1 MRTSSGATALESAAR
16 EAKEK
21 AKQDAFEAVRLAK
34 AQGIKPKESPEEL
47 DLDVWVMKLKR
58 RMLGNVKFIGE
69 LFKQQLLKEKIM
81 HECIKLLLG
90 SLDESNTVPDDE
102 SIEAA
107 AKLFF
112 TIGKQLES
120 PASSKARLDA
130 YCKRLGTLS
139 RDTKRL
145 AARTRFMLQDLL
157 ECRRNG
163 WKERRAKDG
172 PHKIGASKTNAAPP
186 KTTQNVQHRRD
197 QERNMARERQRHALL
212 QQQVHR
218 SQSTGHGGVSQDV
231 RGRYSASTVRILA
244 REKKCISEDHEDLR
258 AARPAPLWINDK
270 VTNRARSALDE
281 YTELRDSTE
290 FTMSL
295 DEVPVQKKG
304 YKCVF
309 EIALKRILEGNESQ
323 RSAALEVSQIIL
335 DGKRLQDDE
344 LTNLLLETLE
354 FLPDIAIDSPKAI
367 SHVADLLALIFDV
380 GVIPAE
386 WLTKDDGR
394 KIGNSSCEC
403 VPERGRLFAEL
414 ASRLYKDP
422 RTAGHF
428 SQFTHSA

>member
-1 MRTSSGATALESAAR
+1 
-16 EAKEK
+16 
-21 AKQDAFEAVRLAK
+21 
-34 AQGIKPKESPEEL
+34 
-47 DLDVWVMKLKR
+47 
-58 RMLGNVKFIGE
+58 
-69 LFKQQLLKEKIM
+69 
-81 HECIKLLLG
+81 
-90 SLDESNTVPDDE
+90 
-102 SIEAA
+102 
-107 AKLFF
+107 
-112 TIGKQLES
+112 
-120 PASSKARLDA
+120 
-130 YCKRLGTLS
+130 
-139 RDTKRL
+139 
-145 AARTRFMLQDLL
+145 
-157 ECRRNG
+157 
-163 WKERRAKDG
+163 
-172 PHKIGASKTNAAPP
+172 
-186 KTTQNVQHRRD
+186 
-197 QERNMARERQRHALL
+197 MARERQRHALL

-367 SHVADLLALIFDV
+367 SHVSNILIYFNLVWQVADLLALIFDV

>member
-1 MRTSSGATALESAAR
+1 
-16 EAKEK
+16 
-21 AKQDAFEAVRLAK
+21 
-34 AQGIKPKESPEEL
+34 
-47 DLDVWVMKLKR
+47 
-58 RMLGNVKFIGE
+58 
-69 LFKQQLLKEKIM
+69 M

-130 YCKRLGTLS
+130 SSTCAAVPWPTVTSDVLLSCFRYCKRLGTLS

-231 RGRYSASTVRILA
+231 RGRYSASAVRGP
-244 REKKCISEDHEDLR
+244 RR
-258 AARPAPLWINDK
+258 
-270 VTNRARSALDE
+270 
-281 YTELRDSTE
+281 
-290 FTMSL
+290 
-295 DEVPVQKKG
+295 
-304 YKCVF
+304 
-309 EIALKRILEGNESQ
+309 LEGGE
-323 RSAALEVSQIIL
+323 A
-335 DGKRLQDDE
+335 
-344 LTNLLLETLE
+344 
-354 FLPDIAIDSPKAI
+354 
-367 SHVADLLALIFDV
+367 
-380 GVIPAE
+380 
-386 WLTKDDGR
+386 
-394 KIGNSSCEC
+394 SSTM
-403 VPERGRLFAEL
+403 
-414 ASRLYKDP
+414 D
-422 RTAGHF
+422 
-428 SQFTHSA
+428 Q